1 MSGSDVPQTRVG
13 GRWRIDTG
21 GREAGFVTDMPLQ
34 PPLRGYSARH
44 RLTNS
49 AERPDNFD
57 EGMMSLLYEAN
68 KEGRA
73 EGSNARSEEI
83 ARISP
88 PGIKGYRTS
97 GRPQEVLTAFIT
109 KELRTEPRL
118 SMAPNVL
125 MRKSL

>member
-49 AERPDNFD
+49 AEHPDNFD
-57 EGMMSLLYEAN
+57 EEMMSLLYEAS

-73 EGSNARSEEI
+73 EESNARSEEI

-88 PGIKGYRTS
+88 AGDKGLPHEREAAGGLDGIHHEGAPDRA
-97 GRPQEVLTAFIT
+97 EAFDG
-109 KELRTEPRL
+109 
-118 SMAPNVL
+118 A
-125 MRKSL
+125 